1 LNGTIT
7 EHIQCDVIRVR
18 SYRSIGATV
27 LCVPDTQTFRG
38 FVAVV
43 DDPDVLV
50 RVMNDDPRVQTHL
63 GVVVRDADDT
73 IFDHQIGVLNLSD
86 GPVMKVDVTLD
97 LEITV
102 DVDVP
107 ARGEGGRRIR
117 KLDDLIGRVS
127 ERSNVL

>member
-1 LNGTIT
+1 MNCAIT
-7 EHIQCDVIRVR
+7 EHIQRDVIRVGGDR
-18 SYRSIGATV
+18 RIGATV
-27 LCVPDTQTFRG
+27 LCVSYTQTFWG

-63 GVVVRDADDT
+63 RVVVRDADDT
-73 IFDHQIGVLNLSD
+73 IFDHQIGVLNLGD
-86 GPVMKVDVTLD
+86 GSVMEVDITLD

-107 ARGEGGRRIR
+107 ARGEGGSRIR
-117 KLDDLIGRVS
+117 KLDDIIGRVS
-127 ERSNVL
+127 EISYVL

>member
-1 LNGTIT
+1 
-7 EHIQCDVIRVR
+7 
-18 SYRSIGATV
+18 
-27 LCVPDTQTFRG
+27 
-38 FVAVV
+38 VV

-50 RVMNDDPRVQTHL
+50 RVINDDPRVQTHL
-63 GVVVRDADDT
+63 GVVVRYADDT
-73 IFDHQIGVLNLSD
+73 IFDHQIRVLNLGD

-117 KLDDLIGRVS
+117 KLDDPIGRVS
-127 ERSNVL
+127 VRSYGL

>member
-1 LNGTIT
+1 
-7 EHIQCDVIRVR
+7 
-18 SYRSIGATV
+18 
-27 LCVPDTQTFRG
+27 
-38 FVAVV
+38 V

-50 RVMNDDPRVQTHL
+50 RVINDDPRVQTHL
-63 GVVVRDADDT
+63 RVVVRYAYDT
-73 IFDHQIGVLNLSD
+73 IFYDQIGVFDLGD
-86 GPVMKVDVTLD
+86 GPVVKVDVTLD

-127 ERSNVL
+127 ERSYVL

>member
-1 LNGTIT
+1 LNGAIT
-7 EHIQCDVIRVR
+7 EHIERDVVRVGGDR
-18 SYRSIGATV
+18 RISRTLLG
-27 LCVPDTQTFRG
+27 VPDTQTFRG

-50 RVMNDDPRVQTHL
+50 RVMNDDPRVQTNL

-73 IFDHQIGVLNLSD
+73 IFDHQIRVLNLGD

-102 DVDVP
+102 DVDIP
-107 ARGEGGRRIR
+107 ARGKGGRRIR
-117 KLDDLIGRVS
+117 KLDDIIGRVS
-127 ERSNVL
+127 VRSYGL